1 MKLKQLLIIIILLS
15 TIFIHASSALA
26 NNTDLNNIF
35 QNSNISNDTA
45 LDDSE
50 YQLFAE
56 ALDLGDEYN
65 SHSKDSARSKESKS
79 SKKDRSFLVSALLYL
94 PNRVLD
100 ILDIVRFDVGVGP
113 AIGGVVR
120 VTPYAQAGARFM
132 MPLSVR
138 AGLRGRKLPVF
149 IEHTSEVGVGPLYL
163 DSSQRKPTPLE
174 IGAGVD
180 LFLVGAYLGISVD
193 SIFDAVLGFV
203 GIDISDDDL

>member
-1 MKLKQLLIIIILLS
+1 MKLKQLLIFVLSLL
-15 TIFIHASSALA
+15 IHSSLAFA
-26 NNTDLNNIF
+26 NNSVLNESSF
-35 QNSNISNDTA
+35 DSNL
-45 LDDSE
+45 LDYNLAGDSE
-50 YQLFAE
+50 FQLFAQ
-56 ALDLGDEYN
+56 ALDLGDEYSN
-65 SHSKDSARSKESKS
+65 HSKDSTQSKESKN
-79 SKKDRSFLVSALLYL
+79 SKKGRSFLVSALLYI

-113 AIGGVVR
+113 AVGGVIR

-138 AGLRGRKLPVF
+138 AGLRGRKSPVF

-163 DSSQRKPTPLE
+163 DSSQRKATPLE

-180 LFLVGAYLGISVD
+180 LFLFGVYFGISVD

-203 GIDISDDDL
+203 GVDISDDDL